1 MFPFH
6 FIALI
11 CNERLIGLGN
21 CIASGVINAN
31 PCYALVKNERELV
44 LYIWDMITGETNLNT
59 LLKNMTPVINEGDY
73 VYCTTSSL
81 NNINTDDIIAFF
93 KEQEA
98 VTLIL
103 KKETADKLK
112 LEYNYTAAWIT
123 LTIHSSLEATGL
135 TAAFATALANE
146 NISCNV
152 VAAYYHDHIFVAKKD
167 AERAMLTL
175 RKLAE

>member
-1 MFPFH
+1 MT
-6 FIALI
+6 
-11 CNERLIGLGN
+11 
-21 CIASGVINAN
+21 
-31 PCYALVKNERELV
+31 
-44 LYIWDMITGETNLNT
+44 TGETNLNT
-59 LLKNMTPVINEGDY
+59 LLKNMTPVLNEGDY
-73 VYCTTSSL
+73 VYCTTTSL

-93 KEQEA
+93 KEQES

-112 LEYNYTAAWIT
+112 LEYSYVAAWIT

-135 TAAFATALANE
+135 TAAFATALAKE

-167 AERAMLTL
+167 AEMALSTL
-175 RKLAE
+175 RKLAH